1 MKKGFSY
8 LEILIVIVLFAL
20 GITALAT
27 ARVQSTRMET
37 TVREEKEAINDFE
50 DFMEWIKSIDYDS
63 IASGDS
69 VFNETRIVW
78 QVTDDSVIKGKD
90 MIVEFSWLSRSGS
103 MIYDTIITYIAE
115 R

>member
-1 MKKGFSY
+1 MKKGFTY

-27 ARVQSTRMET
+27 ARVQSTQVERSI
-37 TVREEKEAINDFE
+37 REEKEAINDFE
-50 DFMEWIKSIDYDS
+50 DYIEWIKSIDYDS

-69 VFNETRIVW
+69 IFNETHIVW
-78 QVTDDSVIKGKD
+78 LVTEDPLLKGKNLV
-90 MIVEFSWLSRSGS
+90 VEYSWLRQDGR
-103 MIYDTIITYIAE
+103 MFYDTIITYIAE